1 MEYLA
6 TALVTVATG
15 TWVGVILFQSAV
27 VAPVVFVDLDTSAA
41 RRFLRTL
48 FPRFY
53 RFGLACGIV
62 MFAGLLTT
70 AAVLGWSAVLA
81 ALMSATSLMVMLQII
96 SLRMVP
102 RINAA
107 RDAGES
113 QAARFA
119 RLHRLSVALTA
130 IIFVLGLAILSF
142 IGASSAAAW
151 GV

>member
-27 VAPVVFVDLDTSAA
+27 VAPVVFGDLDTSTA

-53 RFGLACGIV
+53 QFGLACGTV
-62 MFAGLLTT
+62 MFAGLLTN
-70 AAVLGWSAVLA
+70 AALLGWSAVLA

-113 QAARFA
+113 EAARFA